1 MGWGVLEFGEEV
13 REFGGEVCSN
23 FGRFHDLN
31 MNNPQVMAECW
42 IFEDILN

>member
-13 REFGGEVCSN
+13 REFGGEVGSN

-31 MNNPQVMAECW
+31 MNNPKLWMSAGYLKT
-42 IFEDILN
+42 F